1 MKQYMGIL
9 CSIALTGCAAS
20 NSLRT
25 KLSADSSETK
35 DEKRVLITEMRNAY
49 FGCDNGPSGVIEP
62 ARDEQ
67 AAGRGQRDYQVSSA
81 NCQNFALGLA
91 EFKQV
96 KVTDKKLNDND
107 PSQKPEKQLQ
117 ARVIR
122 FMDAGTTLSDVY
134 CDEFFRSV
142 NLSAR
147 KRQFSKGL
155 TTDTSTL
162 VAGVLNLVKAG
173 SAALTASTVGFNAVN
188 SSFRNYDESF
198 MVDADLAKMRRLVLA
213 AQDSM
218 KLKFEDDPP
227 RSIFSA
233 ESKVIRY
240 AGLCSFLGMKD
251 LLNDSIAAKTT
262 AIENDRLSKSD
273 QGKKQKTD
281 ESIKPDDRS
290 KTAVRLKAPSVSEEL
305 VPASM
310 LIAPVSQPAPPG

>member
-1 MKQYMGIL
+1 MGIL
-9 CSIALTGCAAS
+9 CLIALSGCAAS

-25 KLSADSSETK
+25 KLSADPTETK
-35 DEKRVLITEMRNAY
+35 DEKRILIGEMRNAY
-49 FGCDNGPSGVIEP
+49 LGCDSSLATAIENGSGANGAEV
-62 ARDEQ
+62 R
-67 AAGRGQRDYQVSSA
+67 QREYQVSSA
-81 NCQNFALGLA
+81 NCRNFAPGLA
-91 EFKQV
+91 EYKRP
-96 KVTDKKLNDND
+96 KGIDKKVDAANDAVGSN
-107 PSQKPEKQLQ
+107 EFQ
-117 ARVIR
+117 ARVVR

-218 KLKFEDDPP
+218 KLKFEEEQP
-227 RSIFSA
+227 RTIFSA
-233 ESKVIRY
+233 ESKVMRY

-262 AIENDRLSKSD
+262 AIENDSKSKSG
-273 QGKKQKTD
+273 QGKKEVSD
-281 ESIKPDDRS
+281 INDKPDVKTQAEKTS
-290 KTAVRLKAPSVSEEL
+290 KPPLSSDAP

-310 LIAPVSQPAPPG
+310 LIAPLSQPAPPG